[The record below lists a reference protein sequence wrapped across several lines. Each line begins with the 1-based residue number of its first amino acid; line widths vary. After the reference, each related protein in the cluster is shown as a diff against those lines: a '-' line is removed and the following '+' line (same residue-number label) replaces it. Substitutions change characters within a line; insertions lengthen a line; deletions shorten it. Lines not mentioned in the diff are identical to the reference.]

1 MNDWMSGQRAHSA
14 NELLAS
20 RAPLANMLSV
30 GQIKPINFMIIAR
43 SKRKNASLGVLFY
56 VIFSGKNIAQRLYLS
71 NLDSDG

>member
-1 MNDWMSGQRAHSA
+1 
-14 NELLAS
+14 
-20 RAPLANMLSV
+20 MLSV
-30 GQIKPINFMIIAR
+30 GQIKPIIFMIIAR

>member
-1 MNDWMSGQRAHSA
+1 MNEWMFGQRAHSA

-20 RAPLANMLSV
+20 RAPIANMLSV

-43 SKRKNASLGVLFY
+43 SKRKNASLWVLIY

>member
-1 MNDWMSGQRAHSA
+1 MSGQRAHSA

-20 RAPLANMLSV
+20 RAPIANMLSV

-43 SKRKNASLGVLFY
+43 SERRKASLGVLFY

-71 NLDSDG
+71 SLDSDG